1 MIYQICK
8 NISALLPAFDG
19 DPVDRVLLTGGMAR
33 SEMVVADI
41 TAGLKAL
48 GCGVTAYP
56 GENEM
61 RALIKGALRVLNGKE
76 EAHTYDPP
84 PAS

>member
-8 NISALLPAFDG
+8 EITSLLPAFDG
-19 DPVDRVLLTGGMAR
+19 APVDRVLLTGGLAR
-33 SEMVVADI
+33 SERLVADI
-41 TAGLKAL
+41 TAGVAAL

-61 RALIKGALRVLNGKE
+61 RALVKGALRVLDGKE
-76 EAHTYDPP
+76 EPRTYERAH
-84 PAS
+84 